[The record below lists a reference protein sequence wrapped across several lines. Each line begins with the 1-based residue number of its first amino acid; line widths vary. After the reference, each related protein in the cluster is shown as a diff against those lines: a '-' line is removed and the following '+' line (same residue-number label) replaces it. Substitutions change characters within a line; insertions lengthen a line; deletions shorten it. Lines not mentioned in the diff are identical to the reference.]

1 MINEAA
7 CPQTGITLTASDNV
21 SYAES
26 NPLVRLPLSPEYSR
40 FYGANWLATLKA
52 TPPKLLALK
61 ALPKPCLAAV
71 FKPLTD
77 KLLRPPFNTDLPN

>member
-1 MINEAA
+1 MPPPHLLTNLPAKAPPFMINDAA

-40 FYGANWLATLKA
+40 FYGAN
-52 TPPKLLALK
+52 
-61 ALPKPCLAAV
+61 
-71 FKPLTD
+71 
-77 KLLRPPFNTDLPN
+77 